1 MTVRLEGS
9 VAHLEGDWTIS
20 EAADNIDSLVHSL
33 EQLESAG
40 QKNLQVDC
48 ELIEET
54 DLSGLQLLNVWFECA
69 GQRGIRPKLIN
80 VTDGM
85 QRAINELGFS
95 RCFSQRSLY
104 KRRADKQKNIISK
117 NGSLITNTTDL

>member
-20 EAADNIDSLVHSL
+20 GAADNIDSLAHSL
-33 EQLESAG
+33 EQIESAG
-40 QKNLQVDC
+40 QKSLQIDC

-69 GQRGIRPKLIN
+69 GLRGIQPILIN
-80 VTDGM
+80 VTKGM
-85 QRAINELGFS
+85 RRAINELGFS

-104 KRRADKQKNIISK
+104 KRRAEKPVDR
-117 NGSLITNTTDL
+117 GNTVGHTAGR